1 MVKHTIVALDDF
13 WVSPPPDFDHE
24 IIEYPTTGPD
34 QLVERMKPATI
45 ITTAAMK
52 VTRAGIEAA
61 ENLQLIVC
69 TGTGSDHIDKVAAR
83 ERGVTVCNVPA
94 QNTDSVAEHAFAL
107 YYALRRH
114 VVELHHVAASG
125 DEWPK
130 GHVFRR
136 LDPPPRV
143 NSEETLV
150 VVGYGAIGKAIER
163 MGRALG
169 MQVLIAERKDAQHAR
184 EGRVAFADAIREGTI
199 VIVSAPLDAS
209 TRGMIA
215 GPELAV
221 MDPTARVINVGRG
234 GVVDERALAQALKDR
249 KIGGAATDVFEM
261 EPATAATSP
270 LLEAGIPNLVLSPHI
285 AWYSSKTK
293 QGTLKTI
300 KANLEAFVAGQPI
313 NVV

>member
-1 MVKHTIVALDDF
+1 MGKHTIVALDDF

-24 IIEYPTTGPD
+24 IIEYATTGPD

-52 VTRAGIEAA
+52 VNRAGIEAA
-61 ENLQLIVC
+61 ENLQLIIC

-83 ERGVTVCNVPA
+83 ERGVP
-94 QNTDSVAEHAFAL
+94 SVMF
-107 YYALRRH
+107 
-114 VVELHHVAASG
+114 
-125 DEWPK
+125 
-130 GHVFRR
+130 
-136 LDPPPRV
+136 PPRTRIV
-143 NSEETLV
+143 LPNMPLLCTMPYGGMLLNCTMSQQLV
-150 VVGYGAIGKAIER
+150 TNGRKAMSFDGLIRLLESTPKRRKAIER
-163 MGRALG
+163 VGRALG
-169 MQVLIAERKDAQHAR
+169 MQVLIAERKDAQQTR
-184 EGRVAFADAIREGTI
+184 EGRVAFAEAIRQGTI
-199 VIVSAPLDAS
+199 LIVSAPLDNS
-209 TRGMIA
+209 TRRMIA
-215 GPELAV
+215 GPELAT
-221 MDPTARVINVGRG
+221 MDPTARLINVGRG

-249 KIGGAATDVFEM
+249 KIGGAATDVFET
-261 EPATAATSP
+261 EPATATTSP

>member
-1 MVKHTIVALDDF
+1 MGKHTIVALDDF

-24 IIEYPTTGPD
+24 IIEYATTGPD

-52 VTRAGIEAA
+52 VNRAGIEAA
-61 ENLQLIVC
+61 ENLQLIIC

-83 ERGVTVCNVPA
+83 ERGVP
-94 QNTDSVAEHAFAL
+94 SVMFPPRTRIVL
-107 YYALRRH
+107 PNMPL
-114 VVELHHVAASG
+114 LSG

-163 MGRALG
+163 VGRALG
-169 MQVLIAERKDAQHAR
+169 MQVLIAERKDAQQTR
-184 EGRVAFADAIREGTI
+184 EGRVAFAEAIRQGTI
-199 VIVSAPLDAS
+199 LIVSAPLDNS
-209 TRGMIA
+209 TRRMIA
-215 GPELAV
+215 GPELAT
-221 MDPTARVINVGRG
+221 MDPTARLINVGRG

-249 KIGGAATDVFEM
+249 KIGGAATDVFET
-261 EPATAATSP
+261 EPATATTSP